1 MRPEG
6 RTVPIRSGAVAFRVL
21 AAGHG
26 APLVYFHSIH
36 EREGWSPFL
45 ERLANRYAVHAPLHP
60 GVGGS
65 TGVETLEDVFDLT
78 LAYEELLDALG
89 IDAAHLVGHFFGGM
103 AAAELAALFPER
115 ARRLVLV
122 SPLGLWRDDAP
133 SEDLLI
139 LPADELPAVLWRDP
153 GSEAAHRWAA
163 PPESDEEKEAALID
177 SIARR
182 SAIAK
187 FIWPIPDKGLR
198 KRLHRVQAPTLLLW
212 GDADRAN
219 PVVYA
224 EEWQRRIKGAAL
236 KLLPGGHMLIHESPD
251 ATARLVE
258 EFLS

>member
-1 MRPEG
+1 
-6 RTVPIRSGAVAFRVL
+6 
-21 AAGHG
+21 
-26 APLVYFHSIH
+26 
-36 EREGWSPFL
+36 
-45 ERLANRYAVHAPLHP
+45 
-60 GVGGS
+60 
-65 TGVETLEDVFDLT
+65 
-78 LAYEELLDALG
+78 
-89 IDAAHLVGHFFGGM
+89 AHLVGHFFGGM

-139 LPADELPAVLWRDP
+139 LPADELPAVLWSDP
-153 GSEAAHRWAA
+153 GSEAAQRWAA

-187 FIWPIPDKGLR
+187 FVWPIPDKGLR
-198 KRLHRVQAPTLLLW
+198 KRLHRIQAPTLLLW

-224 EEWQRRIKGAAL
+224 EEWQRRIKGAAM